1 MLLEYWTAHY
11 AAEAASGASTYEAED
26 PEFDLDAIEAALD
39 RDDDWEPATARSSPP

>member
-26 PEFDLDAIEAALD
+26 PEFDLDAIEAALA
-39 RDDDWEPATARSSPP
+39 RDDDWEPQPDLSTPP